1 MIMKYLGIHKLV
13 WAILVVAFTLFEA
26 ALILIEIILYVLW
39 NLRFPS
45 NNVWKEFHT
54 DDGWS
59 AGVAFSDNNIW
70 ETIKRRYKGE

>member
-13 WAILVVAFTLFEA
+13 WAILVVAFTLFEV
-26 ALILIEIILYVLW
+26 ALILIGIILYVLW
-39 NLRFPS
+39 NLQLPS

-54 DDGWS
+54 DDGFRTG
-59 AGVAFSDNNIW
+59 AAFSDNNIW